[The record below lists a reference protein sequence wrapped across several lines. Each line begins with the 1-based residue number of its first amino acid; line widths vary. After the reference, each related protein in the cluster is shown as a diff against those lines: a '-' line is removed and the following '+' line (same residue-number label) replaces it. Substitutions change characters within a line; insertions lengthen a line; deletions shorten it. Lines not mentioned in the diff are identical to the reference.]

1 MTLRAANWHNE
12 HLLLGFSE
20 LNRLKSER
28 PLVFEKGHGI
38 FVVDENGKDYIEA
51 VSTFYCV
58 ALGFSEERL
67 IEAAVR
73 QMRALPMYPSAIHR
87 TVPAV
92 IELSERL
99 AAIAPVRNARV
110 YLSVT
115 GSEANDHLIKLMW
128 YGNRFAGE
136 PERRKIVSRRASYH
150 GSTVLTASL
159 GGSADLHESF
169 AIPMGL
175 SVLVSHP
182 AWPAAAE
189 PGESEEAFTD
199 RLAAELEAA
208 IQAAGPKTVAAMI
221 AEPCSVSA
229 GIVPPPRGYFAKLAA
244 VLRRHGIRFLVDE
257 VVTGFGRTGHMW
269 ASEALGLEPDAVT
282 SAKGLTSAYMPLAAI
297 LLGEDLAERIERGS
311 REKGW
316 LAHGGTHH
324 GHAVSAAVALEVLA
338 IFEERDVLGH
348 VRRTI
353 PVWNRMLDR
362 LQDHPLVV
370 GTRRFGLMGAVE
382 VAPPGA
388 GRSGPAAT
396 LEVGGIAKAIY
407 EAGLE
412 QGIITRPLAG
422 CLCLAPPLI
431 TTEAEID
438 EIGRRLGAALDQV
451 LATLPRARA
460 AE

>member
-1 MTLRAANWHNE
+1 MTLRAANWHND

-28 PLVFEKGHGI
+28 PLVFEKGRGI

-67 IEAAVR
+67 VEAAAR

-92 IELSERL
+92 IELSDRL
-99 AAIAPVRNARV
+99 AALAPVENARV

-115 GSEANDHLIKLMW
+115 GSEANDHLIKLVW

-136 PERRKIVSRRASYH
+136 PERRKVISRRASYH

-159 GGSADLHESF
+159 GGSADLHDSF
-169 AIPMGL
+169 ALPMGL
-175 SVLVSHP
+175 SVLVSQP
-182 AWPAAAE
+182 AWPSAAE
-189 PGESEEAFTD
+189 PGESEEAFAG
-199 RLAAELEAA
+199 RMAAELEAA
-208 IQAAGPKTVAAMI
+208 IEAAGPETVAAMI

-229 GIVPPPRGYFAKLAA
+229 GIVPPPEGYFQKVTAI
-244 VLRRHGIRFLVDE
+244 LRRHRIPLLVDE
-257 VVTGFGRTGHMW
+257 VVTGFGRSGRMW
-269 ASEALGLEPDAVT
+269 ASEALGLEPAAVT

-297 LLGEDLAERIERGS
+297 LLGEELALRVERGS

-324 GHAVSAAVALEVLA
+324 AHAVSAAVALEVLA
-338 IFEERDVLGH
+338 IFEERDILGH

-353 PVWNRMLDR
+353 PAWNRMLDG
-362 LQDHPLVV
+362 LLDHPLVV
-370 GTRRFGLMGAVE
+370 GNRKFGLMGAVE

-396 LEVGGIAKAIY
+396 LEVGGIAKAVY

-412 QGIITRPLAG
+412 QGLITRPLAG

-431 TTEAEID
+431 VTAAEVE
-438 EIGRRLGAALDQV
+438 EIGRRLRAALDRV
-451 LATLPRARA
+451 LAGLAPARA

>member
-1 MTLRAANWHNE
+1 
-12 HLLLGFSE
+12 
-20 LNRLKSER
+20 
-28 PLVFEKGHGI
+28 
-38 FVVDENGKDYIEA
+38 
-51 VSTFYCV
+51 
-58 ALGFSEERL
+58 
-67 IEAAVR
+67 
-73 QMRALPMYPSAIHR
+73 
-87 TVPAV
+87 
-92 IELSERL
+92 
-99 AAIAPVRNARV
+99 
-110 YLSVT
+110 
-115 GSEANDHLIKLMW
+115 
-128 YGNRFAGE
+128 
-136 PERRKIVSRRASYH
+136 
-150 GSTVLTASL
+150 
-159 GGSADLHESF
+159 
-169 AIPMGL
+169 
-175 SVLVSHP
+175 
-182 AWPAAAE
+182 
-189 PGESEEAFTD
+189 
-199 RLAAELEAA
+199 
-208 IQAAGPKTVAAMI
+208 
-221 AEPCSVSA
+221 
-229 GIVPPPRGYFAKLAA
+229 
-244 VLRRHGIRFLVDE
+244 
-257 VVTGFGRTGHMW
+257 MW